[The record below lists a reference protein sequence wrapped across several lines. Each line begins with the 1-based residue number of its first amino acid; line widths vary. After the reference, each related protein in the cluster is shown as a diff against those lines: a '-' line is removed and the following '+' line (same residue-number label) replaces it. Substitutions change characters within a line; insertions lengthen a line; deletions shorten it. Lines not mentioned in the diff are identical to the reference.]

1 MFDKLLENLSEKQR
15 MVYPEGTD
23 PRIIGA
29 AVRLVKEGEIS
40 AILLGDEE
48 EIKRVAGENKL
59 DLDQAGIEIINHKT
73 ADITEMK
80 EKFLEIRKGKNTE
93 DEAEE
98 MLRNQNYFATM
109 MVKMGQA
116 DAMIAGAVS
125 STGDTIRPALQ
136 IIKTKEGNSRISGA
150 MLMIGP
156 GGEKYIF
163 ADIAI
168 NISHEP
174 EGLAELAYQSAQTAK
189 LFRIDPKIAFLS
201 FSTKGSAPS
210 EEAQKVIDAVKIA
223 KDKYKDLCIDGEMQ
237 FDAAIDS
244 TVAELKAPDSPVA
257 GQANVFIFPDL
268 NAGNIGYK
276 IAQRLGG
283 YEAIGPILQGLAAPI
298 ADLSRGCSEEDVYK
312 LSIITALQAQNN

>member
-29 AVRLVKEGEIS
+29 AVRLVKEGEIL

-48 EIKRVAGENKL
+48 EIKRVAGENNF

-80 EKFLEIRKGKNTE
+80 ERFLEIRKGKNTE
-93 DEAEE
+93 DQAEE
-98 MLRNQNYFATM
+98 MLRNQNYFGTM

-136 IIKTKEGNSRISGA
+136 IIKTQEGNSRISGA

-156 GGEKYIF
+156 GEEKYIF

-174 EGLAELAYQSAQTAK
+174 EGLAEVAQQSAQTAK
-189 LFRIDPKIAFLS
+189 LFKIDPKIAFLS

-223 KDKYKDLCIDGEMQ
+223 KDKYQDLCIDGEMQ
-237 FDAAIDS
+237 FDAAIDP
-244 TVAELKAPDSPVA
+244 TVASLKAPDSPVA
-257 GQANVFIFPDL
+257 GQANVFVFPDL

-298 ADLSRGCSEEDVYK
+298 ADLSRGCNEEDVYK

>member
-189 LFRIDPKIAFLS
+189 LFKIDPKIAFLS